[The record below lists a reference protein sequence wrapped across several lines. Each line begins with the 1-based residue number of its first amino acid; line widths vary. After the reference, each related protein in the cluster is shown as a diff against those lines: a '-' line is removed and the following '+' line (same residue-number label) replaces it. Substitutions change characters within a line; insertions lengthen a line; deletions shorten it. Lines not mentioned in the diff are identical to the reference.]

1 MTKNNLPAN
10 VVNPGTQGK
19 KHEEAEKRVVY
30 GGLFLER
37 TSRWRYGK
45 MI

>member
-30 GGLFLER
+30 GGSSWSER
-37 TSRWRYGK
+37 AGGGTVK
-45 MI
+45 